1 MALLDQMFR
10 PQTYQ
15 GQGGG
20 LLDMLRLAQQAQ
32 AVKPGNFAPMPQD
45 AAALPPTAQPTQG
58 QMPMNILPQQNVQPP
73 MQPQQRGVGDHLL
86 AGLQGLGSG
95 SGPFGALAGLVT
107 GLATG
112 EAPVYGR
119 RGQSADIM
127 EYEYARR
134 QGFQGGFDQW
144 MQRKRQG
151 AGEYSLTP
159 VYGTDEQGNTVLI
172 QPGKSGEAIQT
183 KLPAGV
189 KISSGVEK
197 VDLGTEWGIIDKR
210 TGAMVGRQPK
220 DIKGKESAEE
230 EGKAQGQAR
239 AILPQTQTAVE
250 SAMRVIGELRN
261 HPGLESGTGMSGKLT
276 GWIPGQPAYDFQQM
290 NKQAMGKS
298 FMVAREGLK
307 GAGQVTD
314 FEGQKGEQAIANLET
329 AQSKGQYLKA
339 LDELERMLKASY
351 EDLQRK
357 AGVSVIPRGPAA
369 QSPKPN
375 LKQKYGLE

>member
-1 MALLDQMFR
+1 
-10 PQTYQ
+10 
-15 GQGGG
+15 
-20 LLDMLRLAQQAQ
+20 
-32 AVKPGNFAPMPQD
+32 MPQD

-159 VYGTDEQGNTVLI
+159 VYGTDAQGNTVLI

-183 KLPAGV
+183 KLPDGV

-197 VDLGTEWGIIDKR
+197 VDLGTEWGLYDKR
-210 TGAMVGRQPK
+210 TGNLVGRQPK
-220 DIKGKESAEE
+220 DIKGKEAAEE
-230 EGKAQGQAR
+230 VGKAQGQAQS
-239 AILPQTQTAVE
+239 ILPQTKTAVE
-250 SAMRVIGELRN
+250 SAVRVINDLRK
-261 HPGLESGTGMSGKLT
+261 HPGLEWGTGGTSMVGV
-276 GWIPGQPAYDFQQM
+276 IPGTAAHDFQAM
-290 NKQAMGKS
+290 NEQAMGKS
-298 FMVAREGLK
+298 FMAARDALK

-314 FEGQKGEQAIANLET
+314 FEGKKGEQAIANLKT
-329 AQSKGQYLKA
+329 SQSKGAYLNA
-339 LDELERMLKASY
+339 LDELERMLNASY

-357 AGVSVIPRGPAA
+357 AGVQVIPRGPAA
-369 QSPKPN
+369 QTQGKPDRSAIEQEMRRRN
-375 LKQKYGLE
+375 LIP